1 MGVQFLYI
9 FRTWAIRYISL
20 LLYIRAVLKKMS
32 TYGST
37 PRDSELFPQLI
48 RAR

>member
-9 FRTWAIRYISL
+9 FRTWAIKYIAL
-20 LLYIRAVLKKMS
+20 FLYIRGVLEKMS
-32 TYGST
+32 AYGST
-37 PRDSELFPQLI
+37 TRDSELFPQLS